1 MLRRS
6 YLGLILLIG
15 LFSCQKEK
23 FVYESEWL
31 TPLFHSELGIQDLI
45 ADSLLDIGTDNSL
58 ELVVEYEEAL
68 DSLLEIL
75 EVPDSLSEVSIS
87 LTQLLLDDRS
97 FVDTITL
104 AEIYPPAILL
114 NGQTTNLD
122 AQDISSSDATVIDVT
137 EEFFKTA
144 TFQEGF
150 LDMAIYNDLPVD
162 IELIEF
168 ELANQSDGSIVIDDS
183 FTDIAPGSSA
193 NKTYNLAGMTVD
205 GILEAKLKRVRT
217 KASSGPVLIEAYK
230 GIRLELNVRDLKPES
245 ATAVFPAQD
254 LIQQEEET
262 TYNFG
267 GPQITTMRLKEG
279 EVLMEVYSTIEE
291 EIILEYRV
299 PQSAHIET
307 GDPIYKEFRI
317 TPAENGQPSRTD
329 ERFPIGNFEI
339 IYKGKDI
346 NNPPFVNTFFHVL
359 NARMEYTGEERSL
372 SLSDSIYIKFGLVDV
387 EPELAIGDFGKKTY
401 NFTDPIAVDAFKDLG
416 GSISLDDASLDLTF
430 ENSFGIE
437 AHIDINKVE
446 GVNSKSASAVSLI
459 SPIMDPTIELRRGV
473 NAGQYVQPRSRTLR
487 FDKSNSNFKAF
498 IENLPNRIEPDFAV
512 TTRPNGS
519 NNFTDFAFYDSYLKT
534 KLELRVPMTVGLDN
548 FSLTKKQAFDI
559 SEDLEGVKEGKLLLE
574 VANDFP
580 WEAEL
585 ILEFLDEMD
594 SLVLIGLEAGKS
606 IVNAASVD
614 PQSGRTNAPEVSELV
629 MDLSRDEL
637 LKLRTAKKLRIKA
650 VFNTDQAKRFAVYSD
665 YTMDLQLRSQFTY
678 ENN

>member
-1 MLRRS
+1 MLKRS
-6 YLGLILLIG
+6 YLAAFLLIG

-31 TPLFHSELGIQDLI
+31 TPLFHAELGIQDLL
-45 ADSLLDIGTDNSL
+45 ADSLIEEGSDQSL

-114 NGQTTNLD
+114 NGQTTSLP

-144 TFQEGF
+144 TFNEGF
-150 LDMAIYNDLPVD
+150 LDLAIYNDLPVD

-168 ELANQSDGSIVIDDS
+168 ELSNQSDGSIIIDDA
-183 FTDIAPGSSA
+183 FTDIAPGSNA
-193 NKTYNLAGMTVD
+193 QKTYDLAGMTID

-217 KASSGPVLIEAYK
+217 KASNGDVLIEAYK

-267 GPQITTMRLKEG
+267 GPQITTMRLREG

-291 EIILEYRV
+291 EIILEYWV
-299 PQSAHIET
+299 PQSAHVET
-307 GDPIYKEFRI
+307 GDSIYREFRI
-317 TPAENGQPSRTD
+317 PPAVNGQPSRTD
-329 ERFPIGNFEI
+329 ERFPIANYEI

-372 SLSDSIYIKFGLVDV
+372 SLSDSIYIKFGLIDV

-401 NFTDPIAVDAFKDLG
+401 SFTDPINVPAFRELG
-416 GSISLDDASLDLTF
+416 GKVSLDDASLLLTF

-437 AHIDINKVE
+437 AHIDIMGVN
-446 GVNSKSASAVSLI
+446 GVNSRKPEAVALI
-459 SPIMDPTIELRRGV
+459 SPVLDPTIRLRRGV
-473 NAGQYVQPRSRTLR
+473 NAGQYVVPRSQSLY
-487 FDKSNSNFKAF
+487 FDKSNSNFKSF
-498 IENLPNRIEPDFAV
+498 IENLPDRIEPDFEV

-534 KLELRVPMTVGLDN
+534 KLELRVPLNVGFDD
-548 FSLTKKQAFDI
+548 FSLRRKQAIDFK
-559 SEDLEGVKEGKLLLE
+559 EELEGVKEGKLMLA
-574 VANDFP
+574 VANEFP
-580 WEAEL
+580 WQANLE
-585 ILEFLDEMD
+585 LEFLDEMD
-594 SLVLIGLEAGKS
+594 SVLFVGLDPAQALV
-606 IVNAASVD
+606 AAAAVD
-614 PQSGRTNAPEVSELV
+614 PLSGKTGLAENSEIV
-629 MDLSRDEL
+629 MEL
-637 LKLRTAKKLRIKA
+637 TAEELILLRSAKKLRIK
-650 VFNTDQAKRFAVYSD
+650 VIFNTEQANRYALFSD
-665 YTMDLQLRSQFTY
+665 YTMDLKLRSQFVY